1 MRLQTMRIHTNRPFW
16 VRQASDESDLTTM
29 SNVLDLVD
37 QTVFLGERATGAT
50 SLGQCVWV
58 YDRAIDIAALR
69 QFHHHLQR
77 GRLSRRIERSPLP
90 FGRHRWVS
98 PSDPSDLEIVA
109 TPRPREAFDAWL
121 SEQTAIPLDAE
132 HGPGWH
138 LAVLPFTDGG
148 AGVSLVVSHCL
159 ADGLGGCLAVV
170 EAACGYDNAISWP
183 AAGSRRRWRA
193 LREDARQTARDIP
206 GIGRAVVAAA
216 RFARRNRGRARS
228 ATPLPSAPPASPA
241 GPDEFITLPM
251 ATIFVDADEWDA
263 CADLLGGT
271 SNTLLAGLAAR
282 LAQRVGRV
290 TADGSVTLAMPV
302 NDRTADDTRA
312 NAVTNVDVT
321 VDPAPA
327 TTDLREMRAAIKQA
341 LIRHR
346 EVPDQR
352 WALLPL
358 VPLLPKRLFRRMV
371 SVAAGG
377 ATSVVSSNLG
387 ALNPATNR
395 PDGTDADYFTMK
407 SLYPGI
413 TKATMHRAGGVLA
426 LLSGRAHGQVFV
438 SVLAYQPGGS
448 NDDLRQDLSNTLN
461 DFSLTGTT
469 GWRRPTPVGG
479 AQ

>member
-1 MRLQTMRIHTNRPFW
+1 MRLQTKRIHTNRSFC
-16 VRQASDESDLTTM
+16 VRQASDESDLTKM

-37 QTVFLGERATGAT
+37 QTLFLGERATGAT

-58 YDRAIDIAALR
+58 YNRAIDIDALR
-69 QFHHHLQR
+69 QFHHHLQK

-98 PSDPSDLEIVA
+98 PSDPSDLEIVT
-109 TPRPREAFDAWL
+109 TPRPREEFDAWL
-121 SEQTAIPLDAE
+121 NEQAAIPLDAE

-138 LAVLPFTDGG
+138 LAVLPFSDGG

-159 ADGLGGCLAVV
+159 TDGLGVCLAVV
-170 EAACGYDNAISWP
+170 EAACGHDNAINWP
-183 AAGSRRRWRA
+183 AAASRRRWRA
-193 LREDARQTARDIP
+193 LREDARQTARDTSA
-206 GIGRAVVAAA
+206 IGRAFVAAA
-216 RFARRNRGRARS
+216 RLARHNRGSVGS
-228 ATPLPSAPPASPA
+228 ATPRPLPAAA
-241 GPDEFITLPM
+241 DDRITLPM
-251 ATIFVDADEWDA
+251 ATIFVDAYEWDA
-263 CADLLGGT
+263 RAHVLGGT
-271 SNTLLAGLAAR
+271 SNALLAGLAAR

-312 NAVTNVDVT
+312 NAVTNVDVM

-346 EVPDQR
+346 EVPDER

-358 VPLLPKRLFRRMV
+358 IPLLPKRLFRRMV
-371 SVAAGG
+371 SVATGS

-387 ALNPATNR
+387 SVDPATNR
-395 PDGTDADYFTMK
+395 PDGTDADYFAMK
-407 SLYPGI
+407 SLYPGMP
-413 TKATMHRAGGVLA
+413 KATMHRAGGVLA
-426 LLSGRAHGQVFV
+426 LLSGRANGQVFV
-438 SVLAYQPGGS
+438 SALAYQPGSS

-461 DFSLTGTT
+461 DFSLTGTM
-469 GWRRPTPVGG
+469 GWRRPTPVRR

>member
-1 MRLQTMRIHTNRPFW
+1 
-16 VRQASDESDLTTM
+16 M

-58 YDRAIDIAALR
+58 YNRAIDIDALR

-77 GRLSRRIERSPLP
+77 GRLSRRIERSQLP

-109 TPRPREAFDAWL
+109 TPRPREEFDAWL
-121 SEQTAIPLDAE
+121 SEQANTPLDAE

-159 ADGLGGCLAVV
+159 ADGVGGCLAVV
-170 EAACGYDNAISWP
+170 EAACGYDNAINWP
-183 AAGSRRRWRA
+183 AAASRRRWRS

-206 GIGRAVVAAA
+206 GMGRAVVAAA
-216 RFARRNRGRARS
+216 RFAGRNRGGAGS
-228 ATPLPSAPPASPA
+228 AAALPTKPPASPA
-241 GPDEFITLPM
+241 AADERITLPV

-263 CADLLGGT
+263 RAFSLGGT

-290 TADGSVTLAMPV
+290 AADGSVALTLPV
-302 NDRTADDTRA
+302 NERTTGDTRA
-312 NAVTNVDVT
+312 NAITNVDLT

-327 TTDLREMRAAIKQA
+327 TTDLREIRAAIKQA

-346 EVPDQR
+346 EVPNER
-352 WALLPL
+352 WELLPL
-358 VPLLPKRLFRRMV
+358 APLVPQWLLRRMV
-371 SVAAGG
+371 SVSAGS
-377 ATSVVSSNLG
+377 ATSVVSSNVG
-387 ALNPATNR
+387 VVNPAAYR
-395 PDGTDADYFTMK
+395 PDGTDADYFAMK
-407 SLYPGI
+407 SLGPGV
-413 TKATMHRAGGVLA
+413 TKAIMHRLGGLLV
-426 LLSGRAHGQVFV
+426 LLSGRAHGRNFV
-438 SVLAYQPGGS
+438 SVLAYQPGRPNS
-448 NDDLRQDLSNTLN
+448 DDGLRRDLLSAIN
-461 DFSLTGTT
+461 DFSLTATT
-469 GWRRPTPVGG
+469 GWPCPEPVTG
-479 AQ
+479 AK